1 MFKRVLLLMVTST
14 LISVGLLY
22 VGFMIFSQYTPARAS
37 TLKALVA
44 DSAAPIVA
52 DNLFSGVESGSEDD
66 SRDSDSVSSP
76 EAASSAFSRL
86 SQASSITTT
95 TGVTPV
101 ATISI
106 ADLLKNPEQ
115 HDDTVFSITGLVTSL
130 NDEKFLLNDGTG
142 QILVEVED
150 EIISLATI
158 NGLSVTVTGKFDDSS
173 SSSGA
178 ELEACSLTYNGQTII
193 VDDCLDDDGDDMDDD
208 DDLDDDDDMD
218 DDIDDDDDDDDDMD
232 GDSDRS
238 GESGGDDD

>member
-1 MFKRVLLLMVTST
+1 MVTST

-22 VGFMIFSQYTPARAS
+22 IGFMIFSQYTPARAS

-52 DNLFSGVESGSEDD
+52 DNLFSGMESDSEDD
-66 SRDSDSVSSP
+66 SRERDSVSST
-76 EAASSAFSRL
+76 ETAASAFSRL
-86 SQASSITTT
+86 SQTSSITTT

-101 ATISI
+101 TSISI
-106 ADLLKNPEQ
+106 AELLKNPEQ
-115 HDDTVFSITGLVTSL
+115 HNDTVFSITGLVTSL

-150 EIISLATI
+150 EILSMATI

-178 ELEACSLTYNGQTII
+178 ELEACSLKYNGQTII

-208 DDLDDDDDMD
+208 DLDDDDDMD
-218 DDIDDDDDDDDDMD
+218 DDMDDDDADDLDDDDDMD

-238 GESGGDDD
+238 GESGGDDN